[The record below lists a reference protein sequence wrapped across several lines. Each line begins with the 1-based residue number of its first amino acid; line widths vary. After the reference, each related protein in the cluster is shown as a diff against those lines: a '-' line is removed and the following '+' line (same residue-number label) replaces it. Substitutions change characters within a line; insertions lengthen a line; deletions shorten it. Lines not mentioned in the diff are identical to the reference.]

1 MPFQSEKQRRFLW
14 AEHPDIAKLWA
25 HKYPNKKKLPMYAYD
40 NENVKSPNK
49 GDDKGQIKQSALAVL
64 HKSLSIHDKT
74 SPVSAESLSDDIRR
88 SFFGKLAQ
96 DALMAKKSDSIL
108 GKLNVPHN
116 DKPVAAGDEHV
127 EFKGKSGK
135 GEKTKQPTGFNPN
148 APEIKPI
155 IEKFSALFNKYAAV
169 IRLGKTMQQRMSQ
182 VQNTPQMANAG
193 LDIPKLQRGID
204 QYKQQRAWAQQQA
217 MMFPPAGS
225 DKKPA
230 QPSPVAAY
238 PGTSPQKGPQITS
251 NATAA
256 QSGPPNPIGLKGPL
270 NTNNGVPTFEQNVT
284 GNASF
289 GKGSA

>member
-14 AEHPDIAKLWA
+14 AEHPDIAKRWA
-25 HKYPNKKKLPMYAYD
+25 HEYPNKKKLPMYAHD

-49 GDDKGQIKQSALAVL
+49 GDNKSQMKQSALAVL
-64 HKSLSIHDKT
+64 HKSLSIDGKT
-74 SPVSAESLSDDIRR
+74 SPGSAESLSFDIRR

-96 DALMAKKSDSIL
+96 DALMAKKSESIL
-108 GKLNVPHN
+108 GKLCVPHN

-127 EFKGKSGK
+127 EFEGK
-135 GEKTKQPTGFNPN
+135 GEKTEQPQAFNPN

-169 IRLGKTMQQRMSQ
+169 IRLGKKMQQRMSQ
-182 VQNTPQMANAG
+182 AQQGPQPNNVG

-204 QYKQQRAWAQQQA
+204 QYRQQRAWAQQQA

-230 QPSPVAAY
+230 QPAPVASY
-238 PGTSPQKGPQITS
+238 PGTSPQQGPQIAS
-251 NATAA
+251 NATAE
-256 QSGPPNPIGLKGPL
+256 QSAAANPIGLKGPL
-270 NTNNGVPTFEQNVT
+270 NTDKGVPTFAQNLT

-289 GKGSA
+289 GAGSA